1 MTKNI
6 IFLFRLGLACA
17 VLLIFYFTTTPTEYE
32 IAQTVNDKL
41 SHALAF
47 FGLSFLADFSFHREK
62 FSLIKICPIITYG
75 ILIECVQYFLPYR
88 SFSLL
93 DIVGDIAGV
102 VIYVLLLPMLVRL
115 PVLRQRG
122 PANHTLRKIGIC

>member
-17 VLLIFYFTTTPTEYE
+17 VLLIFYFTMTPTEYE
-32 IAQTVNDKL
+32 LAQSVNDKL
-41 SHALAF
+41 MHAMAFLA
-47 FGLSFLADFSFHREK
+47 LSLFADFSFPREK

-102 VIYVLLLPMLVRL
+102 VIYVLLLPMLMRL

-122 PANHTLRKIGIC
+122 PVNHTLRKIGIC